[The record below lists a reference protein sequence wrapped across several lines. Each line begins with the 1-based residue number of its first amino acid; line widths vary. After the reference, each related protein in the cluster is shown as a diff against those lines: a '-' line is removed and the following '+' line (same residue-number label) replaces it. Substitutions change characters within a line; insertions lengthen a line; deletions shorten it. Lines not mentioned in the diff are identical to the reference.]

1 MNKNDKPLRLNVGY
15 LYHKPIGTI
24 REIPVDFEH
33 IEIEDISAKDLKSV
47 VRLSRTREG
56 LLFQV
61 EGDAEIMTNCV
72 SCLVAF
78 YLPIH
83 FEFEELY
90 EFPSRLREETD
101 LVLPADGYIDLSELY
116 REFMILGIP
125 IRCLCKED
133 CLGLC
138 EVCGVNLNQETC
150 EHHLIEEA

>member
-24 REIPVDFEH
+24 REIPVDFDQ
-33 IEIEDISAKDLKSV
+33 IEIEDVSAKDLKSL

-61 EGDAEIMTNCV
+61 KGDAEIMTNCV
-72 SCLVAF
+72 TCLEEF
-78 YLPIH
+78 YLPVH

-90 EFPSRLREETD
+90 EFPSRYREETD

-125 IRCLCKED
+125 IRSLCKED
-133 CLGLC
+133 CKGLC
-138 EVCGVNLNQETC
+138 EVCGVNLNQTTC
-150 EHHLIEEA
+150 EHHANDEE